1 MTFSYYIKAGIG
13 WVPSLKSAGYD
24 IRALKK
30 KIKKCQMVF
39 KICFKVSDLTSRNSQ
54 KI

>member
-1 MTFSYYIKAGIG
+1 MTFSYYIKTGID
-13 WVPSLKSAGYD
+13 WVPSLKGSGYD

-30 KIKKCQMVF
+30 KIKKCQMVL
-39 KICFKVSDLTSRNSQ
+39 KIYFKVSDLTSRNSQ